1 MNEKIEKLEE
11 IVDMQQLHPNCLL
24 LHGIMENEDEHTD
37 DLVLKTVNEKMN
49 IEPSSSDLHRTHCV
63 GQKKESNRK
72 PRVANVKFA
81 SYNSRK
87 QVGT

>member
-1 MNEKIEKLEE
+1 MNGKIEKLEQ
-11 IVDMQQLHPNCLL
+11 IVDMQQLHPKCLL
-24 LHGIMENEDEHTD
+24 LHSIVKNEDEHTD

-49 IEPSSSDLHRTHCV
+49 IEPSSSDLHRTYCV
-63 GQKKESNRK
+63 GRKKESNRK
-72 PRVANVKFA
+72 PRVASVKFA